1 MDPVPVIFD
10 TDGGVDD
17 CAALWFGLT
26 SPGIEIVAITCV
38 AGNVGVAQVARNVAK
53 VLKAAGRTDIP
64 FAVGAAEALGPAPL
78 IPGDLP
84 VHGTD
89 GLGDAGIPDV
99 AGLDPVDEPAVE
111 LLARLV
117 DADPGGITIV
127 AVGPF
132 TNIALALRRDPGLAG
147 RVRDLVV
154 MGGAAQMPGNVTATS
169 EFNVAK
175 DPIAAAEMVAGPWK
189 APPCMVGLDATR
201 RASLGDREFEL
212 LAERRTPAAAFMD
225 GPMRTYR
232 AIEAIVSEDGT
243 VPSHDALALMSV
255 AHPDVLITET
265 LPLEIDVG
273 PGPAWGMTVVDFRA
287 RALTRGSIPEAFL
300 PMAKDAFFGGKH
312 AWRIALDADAE
323 QFRARIRELFGE

>member
-1 MDPVPVIFD
+1 MDRISVIFD

-26 SPGIEIVAITCV
+26 SPRIEIVAITCV
-38 AGNVGVAQVARNVAK
+38 AGNVGLAQVARNVAK
-53 VLKAAGRTDIP
+53 VLKAAGRTDIA
-64 FAVGAAEALGPAPL
+64 FAVGAGEPLGAAPL

-89 GLGDAGIPDV
+89 GLGDVGIPD
-99 AGLDPVDEPAVE
+99 AGLEPVDEPAVE
-111 LLARLV
+111 LMARIV
-117 DADPGGITIV
+117 DANPGEITIV

-132 TNIALALRRDPGLAG
+132 TNVALALRRDPAMAG

-175 DPIAAAEMVAGPWK
+175 DPTAAAEMVAGSWSG
-189 APPCMVGLDATR
+189 PPCLVGLDATR
-201 RASLGDREFEL
+201 RASLSDREFEL
-212 LAERRTPAAAFMD
+212 LAERRTPAAAFLD

-232 AIEAIVSEDGT
+232 RIEAMVSEEGA

-265 LPLEIDVG
+265 LPLEIDLG
-273 PGPAWGMTVVDFRA
+273 PGAAWGMTVVDFRA
-287 RALTRGSIPEAFL
+287 RALARGRIPEAFAS
-300 PMAKDAFFGGKH
+300 MAREAFFGGKH
-312 AWRIALDADAE
+312 AWRIALDADVE
-323 QFRARIRELFGE
+323 QFRARMRELFGG